1 MVRVTLEQE
10 IMESLSFL
18 QQKVDKTLEYLK
30 EQPQD
35 TEYAAKL
42 WCDTVRDFLNYGM
55 QKSENSAGE
64 NLFKI
69 IKRMFLFGR

>member
-1 MVRVTLEQE
+1 MERAAIEQE

-18 QQKVDKTLEYLK
+18 QRKVDRTLEHLK

-55 QKSENSAGE
+55 QKSETGTGE